1 MIGCTGTS
9 LNISYFINLY
19 PAVTHTFIRREIN
32 GLESLGHE
40 VQRLSCR
47 SDTGLVD
54 EDDLDE
60 RQATTVFRETG
71 KLDFMSSIF
80 KYVCLHPARVFLA
93 SCFAAGYCIKR
104 GVAPHRMAAY
114 ITQAVLVCINCRKH
128 HADHLRVHL
137 GGNAAVIARLAHRM
151 GGPPFSIA
159 YHGPDE
165 FDAACRWD
173 ITGAVHESSFVTAI
187 SSDCKAKLCRWASPS
202 DWERIHILRC
212 SISQKFMQIAP
223 FPSENQHRI
232 CVVSRLEAAKG
243 LPLLLNALSKLS
255 SISELPH
262 VDIVGEGSM
271 RNQLASMIADL
282 NLDGHVHLCGALSG
296 QDVKRK
302 ISSAS
307 AVLLPSFREG
317 LPVSLMEAMA
327 LGRPVIA
334 SWCDGIPE
342 LVRSGVD
349 GWTFAPGDA
358 DGLANALEQYLQATE
373 EELIEMGEAGHQQA
387 CKLHSPKVLAE
398 QLSKILVSGR
408 TSSRAG
414 SRCEHPTDPS
424 SAGEVCPCV
433 SGD

>member
-1 MIGCTGTS
+1 M
-9 LNISYFINLY
+9 
-19 PAVTHTFIRREIN
+19 
-32 GLESLGHE
+32 
-40 VQRLSCR
+40 
-47 SDTGLVD
+47 
-54 EDDLDE
+54 
-60 RQATTVFRETG
+60 
-71 KLDFMSSIF
+71 
-80 KYVCLHPARVFLA
+80 
-93 SCFAAGYCIKR
+93 
-104 GVAPHRMAAY
+104 
-114 ITQAVLVCINCRKH
+114 
-128 HADHLRVHL
+128 
-137 GGNAAVIARLAHRM
+137 
-151 GGPPFSIA
+151 
-159 YHGPDE
+159 
-165 FDAACRWD
+165 
-173 ITGAVHESSFVTAI
+173 
-187 SSDCKAKLCRWASPS
+187 
-202 DWERIHILRC
+202 
-212 SISQKFMQIAP
+212 
-223 FPSENQHRI
+223 
-232 CVVSRLEAAKG
+232 
-243 LPLLLNALSKLS
+243 LNALSKLS

-296 QDVKRK
+296 IDVKRR

-408 TSSRAG
+408 ASSRAG
-414 SRCEHPTDPS
+414 SRYEHPADPS